1 MRFFLRRSAAFLC
14 GGLFLA
20 AGGLSA
26 DPWIL
31 DLNQAGDSTAQQIHL
46 SQLHSGA
53 GGREGMQDSVNVVYK
68 ESDSMNNKSWTF
80 QASGGWKY
88 NGIFSKT
95 PGAISAALS
104 QYSKESGGQTPT
116 VVAGSEI
123 SNLFLSCIAWN
134 NCGAAAWSAF
144 GAAPY
149 AIHSMFPEFRT
160 LDMNTTHS
168 GNYIFAA
175 FASGANAQYARVL
188 VHNAWDGGW
197 KQFGD
202 PIFAGSWI
210 SEIAVD
216 SRSFE
221 GALNGD
227 GLTIATASM
236 DAGLRVFRAKVALGS
251 GAWTQ
256 LGPTLDIKALRV
268 DLSVDHEK
276 DEVYVLVQTNE
287 NFQTFN
293 AVYRL
298 NSAHTKWE
306 ELGKLYFLQC
316 RGMDFN
322 TIAGAPVIACVAQQQ
337 GPQNNEDP
345 IYVLQYDVKQDN
357 WDNLGGPAVNSFP
370 APFYVESDVIY
381 SRFANGIYLAYRG
394 EEKGRLVVAHRFN
407 L

>member
-1 MRFFLRRSAAFLC
+1 MKSFLRRSAALFG
-14 GGLFLA
+14 GGLFLIGTA
-20 AGGLSA
+20 LSA

-46 SQLHSGA
+46 TQLYSGA
-53 GGREGMQDSVNVVYK
+53 GGRGGLQDTVNVVYK
-68 ESDSMNNKSWTF
+68 EFDSTNNKSWTF
-80 QASGGWKY
+80 QNQGGWKY

-104 QYSKESGGQTPT
+104 QYSQESGGQTPT

-123 SNLFLSCIAWN
+123 PNLFLACIASN
-134 NCGAAAWSAF
+134 NCGAAAWAAF

-149 AIHSMFPEFRT
+149 AINSLFVEFRT
-160 LDMNTTHS
+160 LDMNIAHT
-168 GNYIFAA
+168 GNYVFAA
-175 FASGANAQYARVL
+175 FANSGNAQYARVL
-188 VHNAWDGGW
+188 VHNTWDGGW
-197 KQFGD
+197 KEFGGL
-202 PIFAGSWI
+202 IFAGSWI
-210 SEIAVD
+210 SEIALD

-236 DAGLRVFRAKVALGS
+236 DAGLRAFRAKISGGS
-251 GAWTQ
+251 VTWTQ

-268 DLSVDHEK
+268 DLSVDHEA
-276 DEVYVLVQTNE
+276 DEVYALVQTNE
-287 NFQTFN
+287 NFQTSN

-298 NSAHTKWE
+298 NAAHTKWE

-322 TIAGAPVIACVAQQQ
+322 TKAGAPMIACVAQKQ
-337 GPQNNEDP
+337 GPQNDEDHMLA
-345 IYVLQYDVKQDN
+345 LQYDALQDN
-357 WDNLGGPAVNSFP
+357 WDSLGGPPVFSYQAV
-370 APFYVESDVIY
+370 FYSESDLIY
-381 SRFANGIYLAYRG
+381 NRFANGLYLAYRG